1 MKRELTHD
9 LFTIF
14 TDKVWVRFK
23 RSEQFERVYGRWC
36 LVCKWVRNSEPLL
49 MMLTWGDH
57 SAETIK
63 RSLTRRACIVHSLLG
78 PTWAVERIFII
89 IMMSTRSS
97 VKLTTYQWTTSA
109 FPETSGGRCRPS
121 QGDCRLRPLWTV
133 SFKCQKD
140 QKSSQEMPCYMPLH
154 SLLRATTRWVSEV
167 GNQSQQKITHIHHRH
182 LH

>member
-1 MKRELTHD
+1 MKRELTRD
-9 LFTIF
+9 LLMIF

-23 RSEQFERVYGRWC
+23 RGEQFERVYGQWC
-36 LVCKWVRNSEPLL
+36 LMCKWVRNSEPLL
-49 MMLTWGDH
+49 IILIWRDH

-63 RSLTRRACIVHSLLG
+63 CSLTRRACVVYSSLG
-78 PTWAVERIFII
+78 PTRAVKCIFII

-97 VKLTTYQWTTSA
+97 VKLTTYQWTTGA
-109 FPETSGGRCRPS
+109 FSETSGRRCRPS

-133 SFKCQKD
+133 LFKCRKD
-140 QKSSQEMPCYMPLH
+140 QKSSQEMPCYMSWH

-167 GNQSQQKITHIHHRH
+167 GYQSQQKITHVHHRH